1 MSNKIII
8 HIIIYGK
15 GIVKNSFEGK
25 YKIDKNTILETM
37 LEINNDIVNKN
48 MTLFKKN
55 LKLDNEKNL
64 KCLLYAIDNEQQLRG
79 MAKKSTGLI
88 LIFDPDEEESLM
100 FVENIFNDFA
110 KKNKTFDNLYITI
123 FANKKKETEITE
135 KAKKFADAKSI
146 KYCDSPVKG
155 EEKKFIEGIIKEI
168 YNFNQNKKQEINQ
181 TEDASEGNAKKS
193 RDCCGCLK

>member
-110 KKNKTFDNLYITI
+110 KKNKTFDNLYIKNLLMQKVLNI
-123 FANKKKETEITE
+123 VILPLKGKKK
-135 KAKKFADAKSI
+135 S
-146 KYCDSPVKG
+146 
-155 EEKKFIEGIIKEI
+155 
-168 YNFNQNKKQEINQ
+168 
-181 TEDASEGNAKKS
+181 
-193 RDCCGCLK
+193 L